1 MQQITRPQ
9 MTNDRNNATV
19 FAGSL
24 EDAKKIERH
33 LTNLFH
39 ESGLDYYPATVIA
52 EGSRQVGETRLFQF
66 RVDHTGRDTWISNP
80 FENPIRYGPE
90 NKEIIRPCDVR
101 LGDLVLRLFDKWHVC
116 RVVSRGSDTSGI
128 DIEIVSITDPRKR
141 ESSYYPFNED
151 STLQRISFQ

>member
-1 MQQITRPQ
+1 MQQITHPET
-9 MTNDRNNATV
+9 TNDRIEATV
-19 FAGSL
+19 FCGSL
-24 EDAKKIERH
+24 EDAKKIEER
-33 LTNLFH
+33 LTALFH
-39 ESGLDYYPATVIA
+39 ESGRDFYVTTMNA
-52 EGSRQVGETRLFQF
+52 EGTRPGDDIYQF

-151 STLQRISFQ
+151 STLQRVSFN

>member
-9 MTNDRNNATV
+9 MTNDRIEATV
-19 FAGSL
+19 FCGSL
-24 EDAKKIERH
+24 EDAKKIEER
-33 LTNLFH
+33 LTALFH
-39 ESGLDYYPATVIA
+39 ESGRDFYVTTMNA
-52 EGSRQVGETRLFQF
+52 EGTRPGDDIYQF

-80 FENPIRYGPE
+80 FENRVEYGPE
-90 NKEIIRPCDVR
+90 NCELVRPYDVK
-101 LGDLVLRLFDKWHVC
+101 LGDLVLWLFGEDWHVC

-151 STLQRISFQ
+151 STFQRVSFN

>member
-1 MQQITRPQ
+1 MQQITHPET
-9 MTNDRNNATV
+9 TNDRIEATV
-19 FAGSL
+19 FCGSL
-24 EDAKKIERH
+24 EDAKKIEER
-33 LTNLFH
+33 LTALFH
-39 ESGLDYYPATVIA
+39 ESGRDFYVTTMNA
-52 EGSRQVGETRLFQF
+52 EGTRPGDDIYQF

-116 RVVSRGSDTSGI
+116 RVVSRGSGNFGI
-128 DIEIVSITDPRKR
+128 DINIVSITDPRKR

-151 STLQRISFQ
+151 STLQRVSFN

>member
-9 MTNDRNNATV
+9 MTNDRIEATV
-19 FAGSL
+19 FCGSL
-24 EDAKKIERH
+24 EDAKKIEER
-33 LTNLFH
+33 LTALFH
-39 ESGLDYYPATVIA
+39 ESGRDFYVTTMNA
-52 EGSRQVGETRLFQF
+52 EGTRPGDDIYQF

-116 RVVSRGSDTSGI
+116 RVVSRGSGNFGI
-128 DIEIVSITDPRKR
+128 DINIVSITDPRKR
-141 ESSYYPFNED
+141 ESSYYPFKED
-151 STLQRISFQ
+151 STLQRISFR

>member
-1 MQQITRPQ
+1 MQQITHPET
-9 MTNDRNNATV
+9 TNDRIEATV
-19 FAGSL
+19 FCGSL
-24 EDAKKIERH
+24 EDAKKIEER
-33 LTNLFH
+33 LTALFH
-39 ESGLDYYPATVIA
+39 ESGRDFYVTTMNA
-52 EGSRQVGETRLFQF
+52 EGTRPGDDIYQF

-116 RVVSRGSDTSGI
+116 RVVSRGSGNFGI
-128 DIEIVSITDPRKR
+128 DIKIVSITDPRKR

-151 STLQRISFQ
+151 STLQRVSFN